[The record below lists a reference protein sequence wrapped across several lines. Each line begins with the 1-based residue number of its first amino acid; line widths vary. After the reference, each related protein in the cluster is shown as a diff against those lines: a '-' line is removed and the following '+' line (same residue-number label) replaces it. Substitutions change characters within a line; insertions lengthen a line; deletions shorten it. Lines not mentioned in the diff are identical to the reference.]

1 MRASLNKKYIKNS
14 TKLKQIARLHRLSG
28 QSLCAAEDEAS
39 QQRCVHALGAAISGD
54 SGAFMKDV
62 ASTVAFTRHLIG
74 MQNLS
79 TFNHVATLLGKAA
92 ASGLDAKCL
101 KQAGFGPKELE
112 VVGFRLWDIIE
123 AGCIATDCSIV
134 SCAYACC
141 CIIVLSFC

>member
-1 MRASLNKKYIKNS
+1 MSVHTEQVHSRKHVFCIQLVDGDSVFL
-14 TKLKQIARLHRLSG
+14 
-28 QSLCAAEDEAS
+28 AAEDEAS

-79 TFNHVATLLGKAA
+79 TFNHVAALLGKAA